1 MHNLEPA
8 EASRERLVEC
18 VQNLVASLLP
28 GFARVRHVYF
38 ENAPEC
44 LSGHEAIALRAH
56 PHPELLE
63 GKSTLRTLAHGW
75 IESGKLATEH
85 FQVA

>member
-1 MHNLEPA
+1 MHDLEAPK
-8 EASRERLVEC
+8 ASRERLVKR

-28 GFARVRHVYF
+28 GFARVRHVHL

-44 LSGHEAIALRAH
+44 LSGHKAIALRAH
-56 PHPELLE
+56 PHTELLE